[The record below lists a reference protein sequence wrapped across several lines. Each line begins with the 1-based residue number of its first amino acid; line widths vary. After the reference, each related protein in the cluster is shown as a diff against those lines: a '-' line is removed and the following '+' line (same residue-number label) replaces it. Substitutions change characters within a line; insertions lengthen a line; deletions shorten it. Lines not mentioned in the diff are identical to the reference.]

1 MVALCLPSG
10 CGNISWSEIACQAW
24 HLRSAHAGT
33 LRDLD
38 DLIRQ
43 LPEFATSHRKERT
56 VPYLSQGDIFEL
68 ASKADL
74 TIVFGNFGPNPLC
87 ESWVRFRDA
96 NHLPGDLD
104 DPFLYCRNEHPRIE
118 WQSCR
123 WIQFIET
130 GVNNGLTTDD
140 LQTLLADALH
150 WAREQYLFVVATNG
164 ARDTNYEIDDP
175 RGIDDERAKWLIE
188 FATILEV
195 RDGLEIYLR
204 SPDDVFV
211 RNE

>member
-1 MVALCLPSG
+1 
-10 CGNISWSEIACQAW
+10 
-24 HLRSAHAGT
+24 
-33 LRDLD
+33 
-38 DLIRQ
+38 
-43 LPEFATSHRKERT
+43 
-56 VPYLSQGDIFEL
+56 
-68 ASKADL
+68 
-74 TIVFGNFGPNPLC
+74 
-87 ESWVRFRDA
+87 
-96 NHLPGDLD
+96 
-104 DPFLYCRNEHPRIE
+104 
-118 WQSCR
+118 
-123 WIQFIET
+123 
-130 GVNNGLTTDD
+130 VNNGLTTDD

-175 RGIDDERAKWLIE
+175 RGIDDERAKWLIK